1 MSRIVQI
8 VFVLL
13 FSSFAQAQ
21 NTQFGIKAGI
31 NLAGVEISNGNDY
44 ETKVGMH
51 LGALA
56 HIHITKEFA
65 VQPELVYSMQGGQS
79 GDVKLQL
86 GYLNVPVLVQYMVN
100 YGFRLETGPQ
110 FGFLLSAES
119 KVGDVEVD
127 VDDDVSAI
135 DISWAFGLGY
145 IFPSGI
151 GIDTRFNVGLN
162 NISDIDDFKA
172 HNRVFQVGLFY
183 QFAKKH

>member
-1 MSRIVQI
+1 MNRFILIAVM
-8 VFVLL
+8 FLL
-13 FSSFAQAQ
+13 TLATSAQ
-21 NTQFGIKAGI
+21 NIQFGIKAGV
-31 NLAGVEISNGNDY
+31 NLADVEISSGNDY
-44 ETKVGMH
+44 ETRVAMH
-51 LGALA
+51 LGGLA

-65 VQPELVYSMQGGQS
+65 FQPELVYSMQGGES

-86 GYLNVPVLVQYMVN
+86 TYLNLPLLAQYMVN

-119 KVGDVEVD
+119 KVGEVEVD
-127 VDDDVSAI
+127 VDDEVSGI
-135 DISWAFGLGY
+135 DFSWVFGLGY

-151 GIDTRFNVGLN
+151 GIDTRFNVGLS

-183 QFAKKH
+183 QFAKKN